1 MNDKNLI
8 VGIITAKDPE
18 DKRSWSGAYFR
29 MSEQIKNEFGNVVL
43 LGPVKLSRFNY
54 IKMQLELLGSSIFH
68 IIFYQKKFNR
78 LHNHIRS
85 RYHGRFFDHI
95 IKTTNVDV
103 LFAPTAS
110 IEIAH
115 LKTDIPICYLSDT
128 TFKLIYNYYDSFGPF
143 SSKSVKISNEI
154 EFLAINKSITQVY
167 PSSWALNSAKED
179 YYAKNPFLVKL
190 GANIDENP
198 DKEGLIKQYDSD
210 INILFVG
217 VDWKRK
223 GGDIAL
229 ETIDYLDKKGYKV
242 HLTVCGCIPPLTHP
256 RMTVIPFLDKNKQED
271 MLKFKSLFY
280 EAHLFFMPTRA
291 ECFGIVFCEANAYGL
306 PVITTDTGGTSS
318 VIEDGVN
325 GFILPESATSTA
337 YADLIM
343 KLIDDKELF
352 RKMSN
357 MALEKYGEELNWT
370 RWGKEMKKI
379 LVLTKKLAHQ
389 ED

>member
-1 MNDKNLI
+1 MNDKNMI
-8 VGIITAKDPE
+8 VGIITAKDPW
-18 DKRSWSGAYFR
+18 DKRSWSGTYFR
-29 MSEQIKNEFGNVVL
+29 MSQQIKKEFGNVVL
-43 LGPVKLSRFNY
+43 LGPVKLSRFNFY
-54 IKMQLELLGSSIFH
+54 KMQLELLVSSIAH
-68 IIFYQKKFNR
+68 VVFYQKRFNR

-85 RYHGRFFDHI
+85 RYHSRFFDSK
-95 IKTTNVDV
+95 IKTTIVDV
-103 LFAPTAS
+103 LFAPAAS
-110 IEIAH
+110 VEIAH
-115 LKTDIPICYLSDT
+115 LKTGIPICYFSDT
-128 TFKLIYNYYDSFGPF
+128 TFSLIYNYYDTFGPF

-154 EFLAINKSITQVY
+154 EFLAITKSITQVY
-167 PSSWALNSAKED
+167 PSSWALNSAKQD
-179 YYAKNPFLVKL
+179 YNAKHPFLVKL
-190 GANIDENP
+190 GANFDKNP
-198 DKEGLIKQYDSD
+198 NKEDLIKQYDSD

-242 HLTVCGCIPPLTHP
+242 HLTVCGCTPPQKHP

-271 MLKFKSLFY
+271 MLKFKNLFH

-291 ECFGIVFCEANAYGL
+291 ECFGVVFCEANAFGL

-325 GFILPESATSTA
+325 GFILPESATSVA

-357 MALEKYGEELNWT
+357 MALQKYEEELNWT

-379 LVLTKKLAHQ
+379 LVLTKKLAH
-389 ED
+389 ERD

>member
-1 MNDKNLI
+1 M
-8 VGIITAKDPE
+8 
-18 DKRSWSGAYFR
+18 DKRSWSGTYFR
-29 MSEQIKNEFGNVVL
+29 MGEQLKQEFVNVVFF
-43 LGPVKLSRFNY
+43 GPVKLSRYNY
-54 IKMQLELLGSSIFH
+54 YKMQLELLVSSITH
-68 IIFYQKKFNR
+68 KVFYQKRFNR

-85 RYHGRFFDHI
+85 RYHSSFFDEK
-95 IKTTNVDV
+95 IKATNIDV
-103 LFAPTAS
+103 LFAPAAS
-110 IEIAH
+110 VEIAH
-115 LKTDIPICYLSDT
+115 LKTDIPICYFSDA
-128 TFKLIYNYYDSFGPF
+128 TFKLLYNYYDSLGPF

-167 PSSWALNSAKED
+167 PSSWAINSAKED
-179 YYAKNPFLVKL
+179 YHARHPFLVKL

-198 DKEGLIKQYDSD
+198 DIEDIIKQYDSD

-242 HLTVCGCIPPLTHP
+242 HLTVCGCIPPRTHP

-291 ECFGIVFCEANAYGL
+291 ECFGVVFCEANAYGL

-325 GFILPESATSTA
+325 GFILPESATSEA
-337 YADLIM
+337 YAHIIM

-357 MALEKYGEELNWT
+357 MALQKYEEELNWT

-379 LVLTKKLAHQ
+379 LVLTKKLAQ
-389 ED
+389 